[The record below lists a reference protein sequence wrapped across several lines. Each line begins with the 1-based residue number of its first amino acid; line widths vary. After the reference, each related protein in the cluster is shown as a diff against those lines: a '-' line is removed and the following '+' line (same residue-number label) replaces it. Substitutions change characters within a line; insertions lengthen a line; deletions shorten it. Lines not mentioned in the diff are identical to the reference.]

1 MKVIKTIQCLSEK
14 IIFNSEAKVD
24 LISAS
29 MLLDINLFFSESDI
43 TKGIFDEKENFAKLK
58 DKAFILMEKAPKRG
72 DLIMPFIAVS
82 LKKDR
87 ADVVQKICSNK
98 KIEGV
103 SGYCSLVDA
112 YQTLN
117 KEFPSNND
125 IRNSINSIKE
135 AIAKGILEEK
145 VYGWWTQDILMFNA
159 EYNTNQNGI
168 PLSADIMYYISLK
181 ESLDLIDL
189 VKKFD

>member
-1 MKVIKTIQCLSEK
+1 MVLQIPEGVRWRVRNVWK
-14 IIFNSEAKVD
+14 N
-24 LISAS
+24 
-29 MLLDINLFFSESDI
+29 NLE
-43 TKGIFDEKENFAKLK
+43 G
-58 DKAFILMEKAPKRG
+58 
-72 DLIMPFIAVS
+72 
-82 LKKDR
+82 
-87 ADVVQKICSNK
+87 NK

-135 AIAKGILEEK
+135 AIDKGILEEK
-145 VYGWWTQDILMFNA
+145 VYGWWMQDILIFNA
-159 EYNTNQNGI
+159 EYSNYQNGV
-168 PLSADIMYYISLK
+168 PLSPDIMYYISLK
-181 ESLDLIDL
+181 EALELIDL